1 MARERMLAK
10 VFRFVAKFILG
21 GQECA
26 PKPATSHMQT
36 VVGHFTIVW
45 TMDSR

>member
-26 PKPATSHMQT
+26 PKPPQA
-36 VVGHFTIVW
+36 ICKPL
-45 TMDSR
+45 